1 MAEDIRNVNPI
12 TQSYEN
18 KKVNVGLSPVPVPI
32 VTGLELKADI
42 SLNGLTLNTI
52 DSNGVVW
59 VCTDIEGWWSQPDP
73 EFQDLT
79 RGWGD
84 GSYDVRGRWAA
95 RQLTLTGSF
104 LTPDNSYVPAARDTL
119 IRATSLV
126 YDGGWLV
133 VKETP
138 IAKASFVRISGKP
151 DIKTVN
157 ARGRTDF
164 SIGLRAPD
172 PIKYEWVD
180 GQVNGYNTTGK
191 KTSNSGSFTINNL
204 GNVKVPIVI
213 RITGSVSPTADNPYI
228 LQNTTRLVSRYDG
241 TSTPETI
248 KIVGHLSGDQFELD
262 TYNKEILE
270 SNSTVVANARNKMD
284 VLSDWIYLDPGVNTL
299 TWTGPGNGA
308 SVEILYRS
316 GWIG

>member
-12 TQSYEN
+12 TQSLEN
-18 KKVNVGLSPVPVPI
+18 KRVNTGLSPMPVPM
-32 VTGLELKADI
+32 VTGLELNADI
-42 SLNGLTLNTI
+42 SLNGLVLNTI

-59 VCTDIEGWWSQPDP
+59 VCTDIDGWWAPPEP

-84 GSYDVRGRWAA
+84 GSYDVRGRWQA

-104 LTPDNSYVPAARDTL
+104 LTPDNSYVAAARDAL

-133 VKETP
+133 VNESP
-138 IAKASFVRISGKP
+138 AKASFVRISGKP
-151 DIKTVN
+151 DIRTIN

-172 PIKYEWVD
+172 PIKYEWVA
-180 GQVNGYNTTGK
+180 GNASGYNTTGTK
-191 KTSNSGSFTINNL
+191 AANSGSFTINNL
-204 GNVKVPIVI
+204 GNVKVPLVI
-213 RITGSVSPTADNPYI
+213 RITGTVSPSSGSPFM
-228 LQNTTRLVSRYDG
+228 LKNTTRLVSRVDG

-248 KIVGHLSGDQFELD
+248 YIVGHLSGDQFEID

-270 SNSTVVANARNKMD
+270 SNTSVVSNARNKMD
-284 VLSDWIYLDPGVNTL
+284 VLSDWIYLDPGINTF
-299 TWTGPGNGA
+299 TWTGPSNDA
-308 SVEILYRS
+308 YVEILYRS